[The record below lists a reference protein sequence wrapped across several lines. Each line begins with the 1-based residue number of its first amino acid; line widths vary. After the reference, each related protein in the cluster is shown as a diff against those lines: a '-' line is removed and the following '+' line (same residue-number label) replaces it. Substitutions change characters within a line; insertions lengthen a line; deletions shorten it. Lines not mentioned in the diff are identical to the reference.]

1 MNLRQSF
8 KMSMQSLMS
17 NKGRAFLTMLGIII
31 GVAAVMIMVS
41 VVQGQ
46 NKMTKEL
53 YEAQGTNKISVSAT
67 SYTGLDLTE
76 DLYEYCLSL
85 SDYVAGVTPNGSV
98 YGNPV
103 KYMSANTENNK
114 KMGSPNLYLG
124 SDQYSIC
131 NNFTIAQG
139 RDLSYLDVKRYNK
152 VIVLGSKLKEYLFQA
167 ENPIGKYVAV
177 GSQYYKVIGVYAP
190 IGGDVKGKNAQSF
203 DYINYM
209 GVMPYTTGRFLN
221 NYSMS
226 SDFTVKAKDRA
237 SITMAV
243 TQITGFLKG
252 KISQNTGYFN
262 VYSPDTW
269 QQQEEKQN
277 TMMSLVLGGI
287 AGISLLVGG
296 IGIMN
301 IMLVTVTER
310 TREIGIRK
318 AIGGSRRSI
327 ITQFLIEASVLCG
340 VGGFLGV
347 AVGFLGTVIAGKLM
361 LQMLLLPSIPMTLGA
376 VAFSVLMGVGFGM
389 YPAVKAS
396 GLQPVEAL
404 RAD

>member
-139 RDLSYLDVKRYNK
+139 RDLSYLDVKRYN
-152 VIVLGSKLKEYLFQA
+152 
-167 ENPIGKYVAV
+167 
-177 GSQYYKVIGVYAP
+177 
-190 IGGDVKGKNAQSF
+190 
-203 DYINYM
+203 
-209 GVMPYTTGRFLN
+209 
-221 NYSMS
+221 
-226 SDFTVKAKDRA
+226 
-237 SITMAV
+237 
-243 TQITGFLKG
+243 
-252 KISQNTGYFN
+252 
-262 VYSPDTW
+262 
-269 QQQEEKQN
+269 
-277 TMMSLVLGGI
+277 
-287 AGISLLVGG
+287 
-296 IGIMN
+296 
-301 IMLVTVTER
+301 
-310 TREIGIRK
+310 
-318 AIGGSRRSI
+318 
-327 ITQFLIEASVLCG
+327 
-340 VGGFLGV
+340 
-347 AVGFLGTVIAGKLM
+347 
-361 LQMLLLPSIPMTLGA
+361 
-376 VAFSVLMGVGFGM
+376 
-389 YPAVKAS
+389 
-396 GLQPVEAL
+396 
-404 RAD
+404 